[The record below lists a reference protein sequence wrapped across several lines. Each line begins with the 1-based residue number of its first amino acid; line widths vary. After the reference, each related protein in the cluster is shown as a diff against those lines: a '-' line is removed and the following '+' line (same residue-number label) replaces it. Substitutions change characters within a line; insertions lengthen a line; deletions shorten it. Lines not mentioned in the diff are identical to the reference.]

1 MGLPMGKYV
10 TVSVKLPAEVKRK
23 LEELGIKPSE
33 LLKRAIREELMRR
46 ELEEIEKEIER
57 NRDLLNR
64 LSKDFVVR
72 SIREDRDSR

>member
-1 MGLPMGKYV
+1 MGKYV